1 MNRTPPPAAGR
12 RVLVAGI
19 GNIFLGDDG
28 FGVETIRR
36 LAAHPLPP
44 DTELV
49 DTGVR
54 GVDLAYRMLDGYDTV
69 VLVDAVPGDGP
80 PGTVRLIEPKRAQAP
95 PGPAVIDGH
104 HMTPDA
110 VLALLDHL
118 SESTGGGKP
127 RRVLVVGCVPEC
139 LDEGIGLSGPVAA
152 AVEEAVR
159 LLRRILSD
167 ATAVRPAAPAPASGP
182 GACP

>member
-1 MNRTPPPAAGR
+1 MTNAPP

-28 FGVETIRR
+28 FGVETVRR
-36 LAAHPLPP
+36 LAAEPLPP
-44 DTELV
+44 HTELA
-49 DTGVR
+49 DIGVR
-54 GVDLAYRMLDGYDTV
+54 GVHLAYRMLDGYDTV

-80 PGTVRLIEPKRAQAP
+80 PGTVRLLAP
-95 PGPAVIDGH
+95 DGARPPAGPVAVDGH

-118 SESTGGGKP
+118 SETTGGGRP
-127 RRVLVVGCVPEC
+127 RRVLVVGCVPAR
-139 LDEGIGLSGPVAA
+139 LDEGIGLSAPVEA

-159 LLRRILSD
+159 LLRTLLHEATD
-167 ATAVRPAAPAPASGP
+167 APPGAPEPASGP
-182 GACP
+182 AART